1 MSGHLRRPA
10 RRRLVDA
17 LRACLAPVTACAVA
31 LGGLTA
37 WAGSGQAGSPARIE
51 VRAGRVLLPYNAG
64 GETAVFFRIANSGG
78 AEDQLMAVALTG
90 TGEKAALTRHR
101 ATERNAAY
109 RYGADSVT
117 VPAGDGLT
125 MSPHGVAVTL
135 RAEPGWRA
143 GDTLPFTLHFRHGG
157 RVETTAVVVRP
168 DEYGQ

>member
-51 VRAGRVLLPYNAG
+51 VRGGQALLPYVES

-78 AEDQLMAVALTG
+78 SDDQLVAATMTG
-90 TGEKAALTRHR
+90 TDEKAALTRHR
-101 ATERNAAY
+101 ATGHNAAY

-117 VPAGDGLT
+117 VPAGSGLT

-143 GDTLPFTLHFRHGG
+143 GDRLPFTLHFRHGG

-168 DEYGQ
+168 HEYGE